1 MGPFGLKFPVVST
14 AHQERLLSALT
25 NGFRILGAVTAEN
38 QGLTFSEIVE
48 ATGIPKA
55 SVHRLLREMVELAVL
70 AYDDATRSYQGGLTL
85 ASLGASVTA
94 NYDVRRIVR
103 PHLEAL
109 HDATN
114 NVVTLGIRDGERGIY
129 IDKIEPANLVI
140 RLHSEIGKSFPL
152 HCTAMGKVLLAHSD
166 PSTISKLTR
175 RKLQRY
181 TDSTITDGKVL
192 RDEIDKVSRDGF
204 AIDREEIT
212 RGLVCVAAPV
222 YGVDGRVDAAVS
234 CTMSSF
240 DVSSRVLDEVAG
252 HVQRCAE
259 GASGSAG

>member
-1 MGPFGLKFPVVST
+1 M
-14 AHQERLLSALT
+14 SALT
-25 NGFRILGAVTAEN
+25 NGFRILESITAAKT
-38 QGLTFSEIVE
+38 GLTFSEIVD

-70 AYDDATRSYQGGLTL
+70 AYDDTTRSYQGGLML

-109 HDATN
+109 HEVTRS
-114 NVVTLGIRDGERGIY
+114 VVTLGIRDGERGIY
-129 IDKIEPANLVI
+129 IDKIEPANLLI

-166 PSTISKLTR
+166 PSTIAKVTR
-175 RKLQRY
+175 RKLPRY
-181 TDSTITDGKVL
+181 TDSTITDGKIL
-192 RDEIDKVSRDGF
+192 RDELETVLGNGF

-222 YGVDGRVDAAVS
+222 HGVDGRVDAAVS
-234 CTMSSF
+234 CTVSSF
-240 DVSSRVLDEVAG
+240 EVSTPMLDEITG
-252 HVQRCAE
+252 HVKQCARA
-259 GASGSAG
+259 ASGTAE